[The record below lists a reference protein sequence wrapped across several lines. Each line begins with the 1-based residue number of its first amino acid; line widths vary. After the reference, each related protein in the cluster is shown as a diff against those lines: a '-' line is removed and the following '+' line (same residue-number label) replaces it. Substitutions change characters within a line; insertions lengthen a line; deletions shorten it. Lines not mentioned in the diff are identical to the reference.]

1 MRHSWRG
8 DAGRFDPRQGTSPRA
23 AHHDAMH
30 YHYFTLEQRDA
41 LEAQIR
47 ARVASE
53 PALQLALQ
61 RLHQP
66 DYGVC
71 IECGKD
77 IAFVRLDA
85 DAGALHC
92 GDCARLPIKCD

>member
-1 MRHSWRG
+1 
-8 DAGRFDPRQGTSPRA
+8 
-23 AHHDAMH
+23 MH

-71 IECGKD
+71 IECGRD
-77 IAFVRLDA
+77 IGFVRLHGDP
-85 DAGALHC
+85 DALHC
-92 GDCARLPIKCD
+92 AECARLPIKPG

>member
-1 MRHSWRG
+1 MS
-8 DAGRFDPRQGTSPRA
+8 ASA
-23 AHHDAMH
+23 H

-41 LEAQIR
+41 LEKLLRLRIHGKAELD
-47 ARVASE
+47 A
-53 PALQLALQ
+53 ALE

-77 IAFVRLDA
+77 IDFVCLQA
-85 DAGALHC
+85 DPDALHC
-92 GDCARLPIKCD
+92 RDCARLPVTTRTW

>member
-1 MRHSWRG
+1 
-8 DAGRFDPRQGTSPRA
+8 
-23 AHHDAMH
+23 MH
-30 YHYFTLEQRDA
+30 YHYLTLEQRDA
-41 LEAQIR
+41 LEQRMRSSIR
-47 ARVASE
+47 SE
-53 PALQLALQ
+53 SQLQAALQ

-85 DAGALHC
+85 DPDALHC
-92 GDCARLPIKCD
+92 GDCARLPIKPG

>member
-1 MRHSWRG
+1 MR
-8 DAGRFDPRQGTSPRA
+8 P
-23 AHHDAMH
+23 MH

-41 LEAQIR
+41 LEKEIR
-47 ARVASE
+47 ARNASQ
-53 PALQLALQ
+53 PSLQPALQ

-77 IAFVRLDA
+77 IAFVRLLA
-85 DAGALHC
+85 DPDALHC
-92 GDCARLPIKCD
+92 DDCGRLPVTPG